1 MKSFNNIRHILLL
14 VIISLLLN
22 SCYIVRGI
30 YWNLATINDYKK
42 FQNVNIKKPDVP
54 FTFKRSTTGLHFD
67 TITYD
72 QTLYKFDD
80 FLDENKCVAFL
91 IIRNDSILYEK
102 YFDNRNEESI
112 VPSFSASKSIVSAMV
127 GIAIAEGKIKSV
139 DQSITDYLPELL
151 KQDERFSKITIK
163 DLLNMRSGVLYK
175 ESYLNPFGNT
185 TKSYYGRDLLAQ
197 MKTLKI
203 EGEPDKKF
211 EYKSINVQLLSFII
225 ERATGKK
232 ISDYLQE
239 KIWQPIGMEFDASWS
254 IDSRRHQEAKAFC
267 CLNVRARDYAKI
279 GRLYLDKGNWNGKQI
294 IPEDWV
300 EASTVVRK
308 NTQNFF
314 YTYLW
319 WHNVE
324 QTIVSDTSK
333 QKGSE
338 VSRII
343 TRNNNEGK
351 AVQYQ
356 LKPMNDFFASGLLG
370 QFIYVYPEKNIIIV
384 RLGKNTKINWPR
396 LFNKIAKEL

>member
-1 MKSFNNIRHILLL
+1 MKPFLRFRFILFLMLTSF
-14 VIISLLLN
+14 VFN
-22 SCYIVRGI
+22 SCYVIRGI
-30 YWNLATINDYKK
+30 YWNFATINDYKK
-42 FQNVNIKKPDVP
+42 FYDLDVKKPDVP
-54 FTFKRSTTGLHFD
+54 FTFKRSAKGLCFD
-67 TITYD
+67 TITYNH
-72 QTLYKFDD
+72 TLYKFDD

-102 YFDNRNEESI
+102 YFDKRNDESI
-112 VPSFSASKSIVSAMV
+112 VPSFSASKSIVSALT
-127 GIAIAEGKIKSV
+127 GIAIADGKIKSV
-139 DQSITDYLPELL
+139 DQPITDYLPELL

-163 DLLNMRSGVLYK
+163 HLLNMRSGILYK

-239 KIWQPIGMEFDASWS
+239 KIWQPLGMEYDATWS
-254 IDSRRHQEAKAFC
+254 IDSKKNKEAKAFC
-267 CLNVRARDYAKI
+267 CLNARARDFAKF

-294 IPEDWV
+294 IPADWV
-300 EASTVVRK
+300 DASTVVNK
-308 NTQNFF
+308 NTQNLA

-324 QTIVSDTSK
+324 QTNVSDTTK
-333 QKGSE
+333 AKGNDG
-338 VSRII
+338 SRII
-343 TRNNNEGK
+343 GKKDKEGK
-351 AVQYQ
+351 MTYYVQ
-356 LKPMNDFFASGLLG
+356 KPMNDFYASGLLG
-370 QFIYVYPEKNIIIV
+370 QYIYVYPAKNVIIV
-384 RLGKNTKINWPR
+384 RLGKSAKVGWTR